1 MSAFVLINGLKKV
14 MAVAILAG
22 LVGSVT
28 LSSLALAYEGGYG
41 DGGGERAPQGVHGL
55 PLQSF
60 EDEGGE

>member
-1 MSAFVLINGLKKV
+1 MSAFVFLNRFKKV

-28 LSSLALAYEGGYG
+28 LSSLALADE
-41 DGGGERAPQGVHGL
+41 DGCGERVPQGVHGL

>member
-1 MSAFVLINGLKKV
+1 MSTFVFINGLKRV

-28 LSSLALAYEGGYG
+28 LSSLALADEDGYGG
-41 DGGGERAPQGVHGL
+41 DGGERVPHGVHGL

-60 EDEGGE
+60 EDEDGE